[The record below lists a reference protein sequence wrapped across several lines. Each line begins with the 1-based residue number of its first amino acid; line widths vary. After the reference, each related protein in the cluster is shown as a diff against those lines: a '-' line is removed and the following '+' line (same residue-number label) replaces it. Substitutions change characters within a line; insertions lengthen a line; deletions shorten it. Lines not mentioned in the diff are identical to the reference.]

1 MLEEEYQRRRRLPA
15 HLRKP
20 APPLPVFSYEI
31 RRATADDLPDIRE
44 VYNHYVMNS
53 TVTFDETRMT
63 LARWRGRFGQ
73 LERMGMPFLVAV
85 SPSGQVLGYAL
96 VEPVG
101 NGRSSRTTVEDSI
114 YLGAASTGKGLGRA
128 LLEALVDACREAGIR
143 EVIAVIADQGADAS
157 IRLHASL
164 GFTESG
170 RMGRV
175 GWKFGRWL
183 GTVTMQLTLKPTAQP
198 GLWARTMRRAT
209 PGAAAP
215 GPTTPAPA
223 PAAPPSR

>member
-1 MLEEEYQRRRRLPA
+1 MLEEEYQTRRRLPA

-20 APPLPVFSYEI
+20 VPPVPVFSFEI
-31 RRATADDLPDIRE
+31 RAAAVSDLPDIRE
-44 VYNHYVMNS
+44 IYNHYVMNS

-101 NGRSSRTTVEDSI
+101 NRRSSRTTVEDSI

-128 LLEALVDACREAGIR
+128 LLEALLDACREARIR
-143 EVIAVIADQGADAS
+143 EVIAVIADQGAEAS

-183 GTVTMQLTLKPTAQP
+183 GTVTMQASLKPTERP
-198 GLWARTMRRAT
+198 GRWARAMRRSSPGDDAPRPTT
-209 PGAAAP
+209 PAAAP
-215 GPTTPAPA
+215 G
-223 PAAPPSR
+223 AAPSR

>member
-1 MLEEEYQRRRRLPA
+1 MLEEEYQTRRRLPA

-20 APPLPVFSYEI
+20 VPPLPVFSYEI
-31 RRATADDLPDIRE
+31 RPAVASDLPDIRE
-44 VYNHYVMNS
+44 IYNHYVMNS

-63 LARWRGRFGQ
+63 LARWRSRFGQ

-101 NGRSSRTTVEDSI
+101 NRRSSRTTVEDSI

-128 LLEALVDACREAGIR
+128 LLEALVEACRAARIR

-183 GTVTMQLTLKPTAQP
+183 GTVTMQLTLRPAESP
-198 GLWARTMRRAT
+198 GLWARAMRRAS
-209 PGAAAP
+209 PGAAAHA
-215 GPTTPAPA
+215 PTSPAPA

>member
-1 MLEEEYQRRRRLPA
+1 MLEEEYQTRRRLPA

-31 RRATADDLPDIRE
+31 RPAAASDLPDIRE
-44 VYNHYVMNS
+44 IYNHYVMNS

-63 LARWRGRFGQ
+63 IARWRSRFGQ

-101 NGRSSRTTVEDSI
+101 NRRSSRTTVEDSI

-128 LLEALVDACREAGIR
+128 LLEALVEACRAARIR

-183 GTVTMQLTLKPTAQP
+183 GTVTMQLTLKPAESP
-198 GLWARTMRRAT
+198 GLWARAKRRAS

-215 GPTTPAPA
+215 RPTTPAPA

>member
-1 MLEEEYQRRRRLPA
+1 MLEEEYQTRRRLPA

-20 APPLPVFSYEI
+20 APPVPVFAYEI
-31 RRATADDLPDIRE
+31 RPAATSDLPDIRE
-44 VYNHYVMNS
+44 IYNHYVMNS

-63 LARWRGRFGQ
+63 LARWRGRFSQ

-101 NGRSSRTTVEDSI
+101 NRRSSRTTVEDSI

-128 LLEALVDACREAGIR
+128 LLEALLDACREARLR
-143 EVIAVIADQGADAS
+143 EVIAVIADQGADPS

-183 GTVTMQLTLKPTAQP
+183 GTVTMQLTLKPAERP
-198 GLWARTMRRAT
+198 GRWARAMRRAS
-209 PGAAAP
+209 PGDDAP
-215 GPTTPAPA
+215 RPTTPAPA
-223 PAAPPSR
+223 PAAPPAR